1 MDRAAIEQA
10 WKAMHLN
17 YTETRKGQKGYAGWA
32 DLPDP
37 FPQWQRQEQAA

>member
-17 YTETRKGQKGYAGWA
+17 HTETRKGLKGWA
-32 DLPDP
+32 ELPDP
-37 FPQWQRQEQAA
+37 FPQWGVAPETA